1 MAEKRK
7 SKNLEGEEAICG
19 GGTRPEAEQ
28 EGKMQE
34 EGNKLIILSA
44 FTCATGAFLL
54 AVLTTISLRRLPWTT
69 SEGGL
74 DRMQGLH
81 HEETS
86 CLATYAGI
94 LQVSRMSMKTE
105 APLPRPRP
113 GAGAGVNLDQS
124 CREERGL

>member
-34 EGNKLIILSA
+34 QSKKLIILSGL
-44 FTCATGAFLL
+44 TCATGAFLL

-86 CLATYAGI
+86 CLVTYAGI
-94 LQVSRMSMKTE
+94 LQVSRMLMKTD
-105 APLPRPRP
+105 PSPPPPRP
-113 GAGAGVNLDQS
+113 GAGVNLDQS